1 MDEGFVYA
9 IKEKM
14 EQDGIT
20 TKELGDKC
28 GYVEETI
35 NRILRRNIPIRLEMA
50 ATIAANLRLSLD
62 DICGIIRKGGK
73 CIE

>member
-14 EQDGIT
+14 EKDGIT
-20 TKELGDKC
+20 AKELADKC

-35 NRILRRNIPIRLEMA
+35 NRIFRRNIPIRLEMA
-50 ATIAANLRLSLD
+50 VTIAANLGLSLD
-62 DICGIIRKGGK
+62 DICGIIRRGGK
-73 CIE
+73 SIE